1 MFLDLPPDT
10 CCTCYLCG
18 RCSGWRGQLA
28 VPAEAPSPHRSQ
40 LTPLCACLGPQT
52 STDDDDDDKY
62 LQVSLGD
69 GLLLH
74 SELQVLHFPVKK
86 VRLDQLERR

>member
-1 MFLDLPPDT
+1 M
-10 CCTCYLCG
+10 
-18 RCSGWRGQLA
+18 
-28 VPAEAPSPHRSQ
+28 
-40 LTPLCACLGPQT
+40 GPQT
-52 STDDDDDDKY
+52 VFTDDDDEY

-86 VRLDQLERR
+86 VVRSVRLDQNKLRLGQR